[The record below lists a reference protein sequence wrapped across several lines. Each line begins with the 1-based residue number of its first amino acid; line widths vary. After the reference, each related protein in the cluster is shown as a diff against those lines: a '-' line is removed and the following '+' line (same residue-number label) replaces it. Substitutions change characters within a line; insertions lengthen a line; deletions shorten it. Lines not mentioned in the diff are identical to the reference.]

1 VHDVGPPRQV
11 HDGLGQRLVEGHQG
25 IAEPPD
31 AHLVAQRLAQG
42 TAERQRRVLTTLA
55 VLGGLTD
62 RLRAGWSSRS
72 TDEGASTLELVIL
85 VLGLIAVATLLVA
98 TLTAAVRSRTDQ
110 IQ

>member
-1 VHDVGPPRQV
+1 MA
-11 HDGLGQRLVEGHQG
+11 
-25 IAEPPD
+25 I
-31 AHLVAQRLAQG
+31 
-42 TAERQRRVLTTLA
+42 TTLT

-62 RLRAGWSSRS
+62 RLRTTWADRR
-72 TDEGASTLELVIL
+72 TEQGASTLELVIL